1 MNNRRRS
8 IRRAVR
14 SSLYWSTMWEIAEG
28 YPDTAAEIL
37 ADFDFDRGKLLRTVE
52 TMRGRRGPLW
62 DLASA
67 LKSPTSPADPSAGT
81 DPLKKQ
87 NRPLAGPS

>member
-1 MNNRRRS
+1 
-8 IRRAVR
+8 
-14 SSLYWSTMWEIAEG
+14 MWEIAEG

-62 DLASA
+62 DIIPTCVGIDHQPDQPGASERNH
-67 LKSPTSPADPSAGT
+67 PHMRGD
-81 DPLKKQ
+81 
-87 NRPLAGPS
+87 RPLGF